1 MELAEAVRIVRD
13 EILIG
18 DCDSVALVT
27 VLAALEQA
35 QAERDALMDDVQS
48 TGELWHKAETRLEQ
62 AHSERDAL
70 RAYIDRDH
78 AEAIRAEEKRDRA
91 YRTHGPWCRC
101 DRCMKLW
108 PTAWKLPALAQG
120 KP

>member
-1 MELAEAVRIVRD
+1 MSD
-13 EILIG
+13 EQG
-18 DCDSVALVT
+18 YTAGCGRCK
-27 VLAALEQA
+27 ALE
-35 QAERDALMDDVQS
+35 E
-48 TGELWHKAETRLEQ
+48 
-62 AHSERDAL
+62 AL

-101 DRCMKLW
+101 DHCMKLW